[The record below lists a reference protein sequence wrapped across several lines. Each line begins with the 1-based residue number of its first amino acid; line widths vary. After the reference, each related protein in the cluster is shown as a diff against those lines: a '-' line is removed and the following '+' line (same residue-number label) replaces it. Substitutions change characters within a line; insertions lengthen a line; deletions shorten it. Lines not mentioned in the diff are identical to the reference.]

1 MNRRSSSHRC
11 LVAAVGT
18 VWLVISSRRGIGA
31 DAFTTPTITTN
42 TKKLS
47 LSVPASRLQ
56 RSSIKT
62 RTAARRDNVDNDDEE
77 LTSIIARPLFTA
89 VTSAFLATS
98 LLFSSPL
105 LPTPDALA
113 TVATTTRPFVTET
126 ATSIDIDLSSL
137 PALTR
142 KAIVNREKLTNY
154 LIESIKSFK
163 PILDLLSESD
173 AVIVTPPKN
182 VKGAINQALTKGDA
196 QFLVNGES
204 VDVRIESVPGVIVIR
219 VINPHIPRLPF
230 LRDGT
235 AAIQFIDNIVDAA
248 PEQLEKAAEEVQN
261 IGKFLSWGA
270 PEQAPIQYRGSS
282 LDNYL
287 SSKFM
292 VNGNT
297 VSLGSFLG
305 DLTNSEVALLVVST
319 GIGGAYAASYA
330 YYVSLNEKAERD
342 AIEAKEKKANEAA
355 AKKKAKAEEDAK
367 KAKAE
372 AIAAAAAA
380 EVAAAAETTA
390 AAAKTDDTVKD
401 DALVDV
407 TKISAQAS
415 VDEIKVVSE
424 PSRDKESTDPSDEKA
439 TKTDAGKKRDMIKNL
454 FRRGK

>member
-1 MNRRSSSHRC
+1 MPS
-11 LVAAVGT
+11 
-18 VWLVISSRRGIGA
+18 
-31 DAFTTPTITTN
+31 
-42 TKKLS
+42 
-47 LSVPASRLQ
+47 
-56 RSSIKT
+56 
-62 RTAARRDNVDNDDEE
+62 ARRNNGDEE
-77 LTSIIARPLFTA
+77 ITSGIARPLVTA

-113 TVATTTRPFVTET
+113 TVAAANTRPLATET

-163 PILDLLSESD
+163 PILDLLSDSD
-173 AVIVTPPKN
+173 AVTVTPPKD

-204 VDVRIESVPGVIVIR
+204 VDVRVESVPGVIVIR

-235 AAIQFIDNIVDAA
+235 AAIQFVDNIVDAA
-248 PEQLEKAAEEVQN
+248 PEQLEKAAEEVES

-270 PEQAPIQYRGSS
+270 PQQAPIQYSGSS
-282 LDNYL
+282 LDNLL

-292 VNGNT
+292 FNGNT
-297 VSLGSFLG
+297 ISLGSFG
-305 DLTNSEVALLVVST
+305 DLTNSEVALLVLGA
-319 GIGGAYAASYA
+319 GIGGAYATSYA

-342 AIEAKEKKANEAA
+342 ANEKKEKKANEAA
-355 AKKKAKAEEDAK
+355 AKKKEKAETDAK

-372 AIAAAAAA
+372 APASAAVDTEKPVQA
-380 EVAAAAETTA
+380 ESKVDDVDSSAGEKVADKEE
-390 AAAKTDDTVKD
+390 VV
-401 DALVDV
+401 VDV
-407 TKISAQAS
+407 PTS
-415 VDEIKVVSE
+415 DEGF
-424 PSRDKESTDPSDEKA
+424 STPSDNAQEES
-439 TKTDAGKKRDMIKNL
+439 GKKRNIVKKI
-454 FRRGK
+454 FRRDK

>member
-1 MNRRSSSHRC
+1 M
-11 LVAAVGT
+11 AV
-18 VWLVISSRRGIGA
+18 WIGA
-31 DAFTTPTITTN
+31 DAFTIPTT
-42 TKKLS
+42 KLS
-47 LSVPASRLQ
+47 LSLTVSQLQ
-56 RSSIKT
+56 RASITT
-62 RTAARRDNVDNDDEE
+62 RTAARRDNDSDNDDGES
-77 LTSIIARPLFTA
+77 TSIIARPLFTA

-113 TVATTTRPFVTET
+113 TVATTTTRPFVTET

-173 AVIVTPPKN
+173 TVIVTPPKN

-196 QFLVNGES
+196 QFLVNGET

-235 AAIQFIDNIVDAA
+235 AAIQFVDNIVDAA

-270 PEQAPIQYRGSS
+270 PEQAPLQYRGSS
-282 LDNYL
+282 LDNFL

-297 VSLGSFLG
+297 VSLGSFSG
-305 DLTNSEVALLVVST
+305 DLTNFDVALLVVGT
-319 GIGGAYAASYA
+319 VIGGAYTASYA

-355 AKKKAKAEEDAK
+355 AKMKAKAEEDAK
-367 KAKAE
+367 KATA
-372 AIAAAAAA
+372 AAAAAA
-380 EVAAAAETTA
+380 EAAAETSAASETTA
-390 AAAKTDDTVKD
+390 ASAKTDDTVED
-401 DALVDV
+401 EALVDV
-407 TKISAQAS
+407 TKISELKA
-415 VDEIKVVSE
+415 VNV
-424 PSRDKESTDPSDEKA
+424 PSRDKEFTPSDEYA
-439 TKTDAGKKRDMIKNL
+439 TKTDTGKKRNMVKNL
-454 FRRGK
+454 FRRGKE

>member
-1 MNRRSSSHRC
+1 MNRRSSCRS
-11 LVAAVGT
+11 LLTAIAAVS
-18 VWLVISSRRGIGA
+18 LAASSREGA
-31 DAFTTPTITTN
+31 DAFTAPT
-42 TKKLS
+42 TKSAGLS
-47 LSVPASRLQ
+47 LRRPQHS
-56 RSSIKT
+56 SSIS
-62 RTAARRDNVDNDDEE
+62 TASARRDNGDEE
-77 LTSIIARPLFTA
+77 ITSGIVRPLVTA

-113 TVATTTRPFVTET
+113 TVAAANTRPLATET

-163 PILDLLSESD
+163 PILDLLSDSD
-173 AVIVTPPKN
+173 AVTVTPPKD

-204 VDVRIESVPGVIVIR
+204 VDVRVESVPGVIVIR

-235 AAIQFIDNIVDAA
+235 AAIQFVDNIVDAA
-248 PEQLEKAAEEVQN
+248 PEQLEKAAEEVES

-270 PEQAPIQYRGSS
+270 PQQAPIQYSGSS
-282 LDNYL
+282 LDNLL

-292 VNGNT
+292 FNGNT
-297 VSLGSFLG
+297 VSLGSFG
-305 DLTNSEVALLVVST
+305 DLTNSEVALLVLGA
-319 GIGGAYAASYA
+319 GIGGAYATSYA

-342 AIEAKEKKANEAA
+342 ANEKKEKKANEAA
-355 AKKKAKAEEDAK
+355 AKKKEKAETDAK

-372 AIAAAAAA
+372 APASAAVDTEKPVQA
-380 EVAAAAETTA
+380 EPKVDDVDSSAGESVADKEE
-390 AAAKTDDTVKD
+390 VV
-401 DALVDV
+401 VDV
-407 TKISAQAS
+407 PTS
-415 VDEIKVVSE
+415 DEGF
-424 PSRDKESTDPSDEKA
+424 STPSDNAQEES
-439 TKTDAGKKRDMIKNL
+439 GKKRNIVKKI
-454 FRRGK
+454 FRRDK